1 VTRPRRTHRDRT
13 STALP
18 PPGYADL
25 ARRPLHCLVFLLP
38 LLVLYEIGSLLY
50 LTDPDTG
57 LVETISAYS
66 IIGRASEAFGVAGV
80 AIPAA
85 LLVAVLLTW
94 HIVAR
99 DPWKV
104 RPGVLAGMTV
114 ESLAWTLPLLVIA
127 VLVGPT
133 AAMQTG
139 GAAGIGGG
147 AVAASDPAVWPW
159 QARLTLAVGAGLY
172 EEMLFRLL
180 LIPVAVVILRDLAR
194 LQLSSARVGAVGLS
208 ALLFALYHDLSG
220 PGATIDPA
228 RLLLFLLAGLFFGGL
243 FLWRGFGVVV
253 GVHAVYDI
261 VALLIITKSGG

>member
-1 VTRPRRTHRDRT
+1 M
-13 STALP
+13 
-18 PPGYADL
+18 

-38 LLVLYEIGSLLY
+38 LLVLYEIGSLVY
-50 LTDPDTG
+50 LTDHRTG

-66 IIGRASEAFGVAGV
+66 IIGRASETFGVAGV

-85 LLVAVLLTW
+85 ILVAVLVTW

-114 ESLAWTLPLLVIA
+114 ESAAWTLPLLVIA

-139 GAAGIGGG
+139 GTGGG
-147 AVAASDPAVWPW
+147 AGSLAGDAASWPW

-172 EEMLFRLL
+172 EEMLFRLF

-220 PGATIDPA
+220 PGATVDFA

-261 VALLIITKSGG
+261 VALLVITKSGV